1 MPELTMPVAS
11 TSSSTDS
18 GSSSSVDHSAVIRSD
33 QISLERILVHS
44 IYVRTRQRL
53 AELKEDLKTRLNLGD
68 LEPTLHGSPAVLSI
82 PILEYCLRSEQLLIT
97 VDTHTGVFLA
107 SVSLYEDNPHV
118 QEIQAALNNGGDK
131 TGNLERLVSQLR

>member
-1 MPELTMPVAS
+1 M
-11 TSSSTDS
+11 
-18 GSSSSVDHSAVIRSD
+18 
-33 QISLERILVHS
+33 VHS

-53 AELKEDLKTRLNLGD
+53 AELKADLKKRLNLGD

-107 SVSLYEDNPHV
+107 SVCLYENNPYA
-118 QEIQAALNNGGDK
+118 QDIQ
-131 TGNLERLVSQLR
+131 VLRFL